1 MAKVEIEV
9 GKDLRSALDEVA
21 TAWKAAAKGEA
32 VEPTVKLC
40 FIDWSALC
48 SVLTPKRYELIRHLR
63 KEPAPSIRALAR
75 ALNRDVKR
83 VHEDVCS
90 LEELGLISRDEET
103 GVIRTDLDEVSST
116 IRFAA

>member
-9 GKDLRSALDEVA
+9 GKDLRSVLSEVA
-21 TAWKAAAKGEA
+21 AAWNAAARGEP

-40 FIDWSALC
+40 FVDWNVLC

-63 KEPAPSIRALAR
+63 KESAPSIRALAR
-75 ALNRDVKR
+75 ALHRDVKR
-83 VHEDVCS
+83 VHEDVCA
-90 LEELGLISRDEET
+90 LEELGLIARDAET
-103 GVIRTDLDEVSST
+103 GAVSTDLDEVSST